1 MGYAL
6 DLLNKDYEI
15 QKPLSNDLYNP
26 ILLGVAGF
34 ASIAFS
40 NFIMRRPLMSGI
52 QRHVAVGT
60 AGVFFGCWVN
70 KKRDEHYAERDAVL
84 RHYVELH
91 PEDFPDPDKKKF
103 GEILMRWNPIR

>member
-26 ILLGVAGF
+26 ILLGAAGF

-40 NFIMRRPLMSGI
+40 NFIMRKPLMSGK
-52 QRHVAVGT
+52 GT
-60 AGVFFGCWVN
+60 NLIDC
-70 KKRDEHYAERDAVL
+70 KHTEK
-84 RHYVELH
+84 
-91 PEDFPDPDKKKF
+91 
-103 GEILMRWNPIR
+103 IM

>member
-40 NFIMRRPLMSGI
+40 NFIMRRPLMSGKKQIPLTVNI
-52 QRHVAVGT
+52 QKKLCKLLNS
-60 AGVFFGCWVN
+60 FF
-70 KKRDEHYAERDAVL
+70 KAFRD
-84 RHYVELH
+84 
-91 PEDFPDPDKKKF
+91 
-103 GEILMRWNPIR
+103 M

>member
-40 NFIMRRPLMSGI
+40 NFIMRRPLMSGKEQI
-52 QRHVAVGT
+52 QLT
-60 AGVFFGCWVN
+60 VN
-70 KKRDEHYAERDAVL
+70 IQNNYVSLKIIFKAFRD
-84 RHYVELH
+84 
-91 PEDFPDPDKKKF
+91 
-103 GEILMRWNPIR
+103 M